1 MEPIETGRLSL
12 ERWAEPYRDQFAK
25 LATDPRVMRYIG
37 DGMVWSRARSDEVFT
52 RQLEYWSEHGFGWR
66 SAIQQTTGSWIG
78 FIALNYTGPE
88 ATEIPVP
95 EVEIGW
101 WLDQALWGKGLAL
114 EGAIALRDEA
124 FRRVGLDR
132 IIGRYQ
138 PDNLA
143 SARIMDR
150 IGMRF
155 EREAIGRH
163 GDVVRIHALH
173 SEEWLAH
180 DHHHRHG

>member
-1 MEPIETGRLSL
+1 MEPIETERLSL
-12 ERWAEPYRDQFAK
+12 ERWAEPYRDEVAM
-25 LATDPRVMRYIG
+25 LAADPRVMRYIG
-37 DGMVWSRARSDEVFT
+37 DGAVWSRARSDEIFT
-52 RQLEYWSEHGFGWR
+52 RQLEHWSEHGFGWR
-66 SAIQQTTGSWIG
+66 STTQKTTGSWIG

-88 ATEIPVP
+88 ATKIPVP

-101 WLDQALWGKGLAL
+101 WLDPALWDKGLAL
-114 EGAIALRDEA
+114 EGALALRDEA
-124 FRRVGLDR
+124 FGRVGLDR

-163 GDVVRIHALH
+163 GEVVRIHALH
-173 SEEWLAH
+173 RDEWLTH
-180 DHHHRHG
+180 GHHHSR